1 MGGVVSGLQSVN
13 TVFPYVPVRPEEGWI
28 SVQWMR
34 STGVSYRCSMTK
46 YRFPLLL
53 EWAVWSRI
61 TAETDVSSVAASD
74 RCSKKVQLGSH
85 AA

>member
-1 MGGVVSGLQSVN
+1 M
-13 TVFPYVPVRPEEGWI
+13 

-34 STGVSYRCSMTK
+34 STGLSSTCLCSMTK

-61 TAETDVSSVAASD
+61 TADADLSSVAASD
-74 RCSKKVQLGSH
+74 RCSRNVQLGSH

>member
-1 MGGVVSGLQSVN
+1 MQSVN
-13 TVFPYVPVRPEEGWI
+13 TVLPYVPVPPKEGWM
-28 SVQWMR
+28 SDQWMR
-34 STGVSYRCSMTK
+34 STGVSTYRCSMTK

-61 TAETDVSSVAASD
+61 TAEADVSSVAASD
-74 RCSKKVQLGSH
+74 RCSRKVQLGSH